1 MVFLP
6 RTSPLLSSWKEAIPV
21 IKVPTYFIFSRAF
34 YLFRVIGDAFDIAM
48 TRMKMA
54 QCHYVRLRFTQAV
67 AQVRMTWVCY
77 DGFFFPSNQKAG
89 MS

>member
-1 MVFLP
+1 VESGDYCDKS
-6 RTSPLLSSWKEAIPV
+6 T
-21 IKVPTYFIFSRAF
+21 TYFILPGAF
-34 YLFRVIGDAFDIAM
+34 YLFGLIGDAFDVAM
-48 TRMKMA
+48 ARVEMA